1 MDKDR
6 KIFGVDISKD
16 VFDVV
21 DHKGNHD
28 RFSNDAGGF
37 SKFKKTL
44 HAKALIVM
52 EATGYSI
59 SKIERMINNGK
70 LPSYKFNKLRRI
82 KKG

>member
-21 DHKGNHD
+21 DHTGKHEQ
-28 RFSNDAGGF
+28 FSNDARGF

-44 HAKALIVM
+44 PDKALVVWKQRAI
-52 EATGYSI
+52 TTI
-59 SKIERMINNGK
+59 C
-70 LPSYKFNKLRRI
+70 
-82 KKG
+82 